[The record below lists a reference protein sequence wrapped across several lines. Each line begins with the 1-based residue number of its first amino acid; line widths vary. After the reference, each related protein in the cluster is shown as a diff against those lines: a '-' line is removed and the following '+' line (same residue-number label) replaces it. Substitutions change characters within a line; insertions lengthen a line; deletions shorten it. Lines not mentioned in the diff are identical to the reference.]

1 MPVGFADGFYL
12 CYNNSMIGRNKLSV
26 KNILFN
32 QRSLAIF
39 GLIIIVVIG
48 FPLVRSAN
56 QRYRINK
63 EISDLENEVKTV
75 TNKNN
80 ELSHVLDYID
90 SDQFAEEQ
98 ARLNFGLKKNNEEV
112 AIIKDANN
120 TSTEATTSLGE
131 GIKTIYN
138 IPMAPDS
145 AKKLATNPSKWWKYF
160 FNKKQI

>member
-1 MPVGFADGFYL
+1 
-12 CYNNSMIGRNKLSV
+12 MIGRNKLSV

-39 GLIIIVVIG
+39 GLIIIVIIG

-80 ELSHVLDYID
+80 ELSHVLDYIN
-90 SDQFAEEQ
+90 SDQFAE
-98 ARLNFGLKKNNEEV
+98 
-112 AIIKDANN
+112 
-120 TSTEATTSLGE
+120 
-131 GIKTIYN
+131 
-138 IPMAPDS
+138 
-145 AKKLATNPSKWWKYF
+145 
-160 FNKKQI
+160 